1 MKCDQK
7 VVNRVKR
14 TIGQLNGV
22 LDMIGQERDCKE
34 IVTQLS
40 ASKSNLDRTISLITT
55 QNLLNK
61 IRENY
66 DIDEQSIINELDL
79 IVKTK

>member
-7 VVNRVKR
+7 VINRVKR